1 MLSIKR
7 NYFPT
12 FETTS
17 TDVSLST
24 LTEIQ
29 DRVLWLATNMI
40 HHANY
45 VRPNPDGTKVGGHQA
60 SSASMVTIMTA
71 LYFHYLRYGDLVS
84 VKPHAS
90 PVFHAIQ
97 YLLGEI
103 SRDYLP
109 TLRAYKGLQAYPSRT
124 KDPDKVDFSTG
135 SVGLGAV
142 APAFAALTANYV
154 KEHFGK
160 QPDRRFVAIIGDAEL
175 DEGNIWEALLDD
187 ATMNLGNLM
196 LIVDLN
202 RQSLD
207 RVIPGIK
214 ANRLKQMFASCGW
227 QVLEAKYGHKLQRLA
242 KTKAGAMIL
251 KKIDEMDN
259 LDYQRL
265 LNLDGADLRARFC
278 AGDAEVEAALAH
290 VSDADLPGLIGNL
303 AGHDFEEL
311 LARFAE
317 ADSDKDRPTVLFA
330 YTIKGWR
337 LPIAGDPGNHS
348 MLLSP
353 DQLAALR
360 DKLKIGPDEWA
371 DFSVQSPIGQW
382 CQARAEELYPTYA
395 PQKKRVKLMV
405 PSSINFADK
414 GKLSTQQSFGRIMQ
428 ELSRLPTVTERIV
441 TVSPDVSSSTNLAGW
456 INKMGVFAQHG
467 LSRRLAN
474 GWREHLQG
482 QHIELGISEMN
493 LFMLLGMLGISAELI
508 DEPLIP
514 IGTVYDPFVCRGLD
528 AFIYALYSGAKFIIA
543 GTPSGVTLSPE
554 GGAHQSTVTASLGM
568 ELPNLRYFEPTY
580 AGELS
585 WIMLDCIAAC
595 ADREHGAASYL
606 RLSTKPIDQKP
617 FQAAKER
624 IGADT
629 LRGQVLSGGYR
640 LLDWKSQKAGDLS
653 NLVHLVTTGAMTP
666 DVLAA
671 ATQLQDQGRAVNV
684 INLTSSRKL
693 FEAWKANAHGLD
705 WLVPNAERNAPMV
718 IVNDGASHA
727 HAWIGSA
734 LGMRIKTLGVDTFGQ
749 SGTRADL
756 YAHMGIDANTI
767 VSAVNTF

>member
-1 MLSIKR
+1 MLPVKR
-7 NYFPT
+7 NYFPPV
-12 FETTS
+12 ETTP
-17 TDVSLST
+17 TDVSIET

-29 DRVLWLATNMI
+29 NRVLWLATNMI

-45 VRPNPDGTKVGGHQA
+45 VRPNPDGSKVGGHQA

-90 PVFHAIQ
+90 PVFHSIQ

-154 KEHFGK
+154 KEHFGN
-160 QPDRRFVAIIGDAEL
+160 QPNRRFVAVIGDAEL

-227 QVLEAKYGHKLQRLA
+227 QVLEAKYGQKLQRLA
-242 KTKAGAMIL
+242 QTDSGAMVL
-251 KKIDEMDN
+251 DKIDAMDN

-265 LNLDGADLRARFC
+265 LNLDGAELRTRFC
-278 AGDAEVEAALAH
+278 AGDAVIEAALAH

-311 LARFAE
+311 LDRFAD
-317 ADSDKDRPTVLFA
+317 ADADKERPTVLFA
-330 YTIKGWR
+330 YTIKGWN

-353 DQLAALR
+353 DQLTALR

-371 DFSVQSPIGQW
+371 DFSIQSPVGQW
-382 CQARAEELYPTYA
+382 CQARAEELYPAYE
-395 PQKKRVKLMV
+395 PQKKLIKSMV
-405 PSSINFADK
+405 PSSITFADK

-428 ELSRLPTVTERIV
+428 ELTRLPTVTERIV

-474 GWREHLQG
+474 GWREHLLG

-528 AFIYALYSGAKFIIA
+528 AFIYALYSGSKFIIA

-580 AGELS
+580 AGELG

-617 FQAAKER
+617 FHQAKARLGE
-624 IGADT
+624 DT
-629 LRGQVLSGGYR
+629 LRAQVLAGGYR
-640 LLDWKSQKAGDLS
+640 LLDWQTQSGTSRDK
-653 NLVHLVTTGAMTP
+653 LVHLVTTGAMTP
-666 DVLAA
+666 EVLAA
-671 ATQLQDQGRAVNV
+671 AQQLQTQGRAVNV
-684 INLTSSRKL
+684 INVTSSRKL
-693 FEAWKANAHGLD
+693 FESWKADQNALD
-705 WLVPNAERNAPMV
+705 WLVPEDERNAPMV

-727 HAWIGSA
+727 HAWLGSA
-734 LGMRIKTLGVDTFGQ
+734 LGMRVRTLGVDTFGQ

-756 YAHMGIDANTI
+756 YAHMGIDAD
-767 VSAVNTF
+767 AVVRAVMSF